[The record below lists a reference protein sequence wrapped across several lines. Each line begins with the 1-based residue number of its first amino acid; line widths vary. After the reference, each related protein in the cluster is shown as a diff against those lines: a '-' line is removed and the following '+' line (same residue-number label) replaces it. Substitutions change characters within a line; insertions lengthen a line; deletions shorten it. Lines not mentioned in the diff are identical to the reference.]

1 MLDEVLELFAADA
14 GLTIVRRSG
23 DVPSVHIDRDQISRV
38 FKNIVGNAVDAMA
51 AAPTRELHV
60 ETAVSDGYAEIRFAD
75 TGPGFEGDAERRVFE
90 PYFTTKSHGTGL
102 GMAISY
108 RMVAEHGGEI
118 VAENRSEGGAR
129 VTVRLPLTP

>member
-1 MLDEVLELFAADA
+1 MFEPCGFKVRKRHRVA
-14 GLTIVRRSG
+14 GPIRK
-23 DVPSVHIDRDQISRV
+23 PFVHIDRDQISRV

-51 AAPTRELHV
+51 AAKTRELHV
-60 ETAVSDGYAEIRFAD
+60 ETAVVEGYAEVRFLD
-75 TGPGFEGDAERRVFE
+75 TGPGFDHDAERRVFE

-118 VAENRSEGGAR
+118 VAENRSGGGAR
-129 VTVRLPLTP
+129 VTVRLPLTAI